1 MKRVIFVTGRTC
13 VGKSTMMRNFQH
25 DDPQQDRLTVLSTS
39 EVARRVLPFDEMA
52 KGQDPTAPH
61 QADAAVFRAI
71 EEAVAS
77 PAPDV
82 YVDSAPRTAA
92 QVEWIEDLAK
102 RFPAAEFEVW
112 YCYCDDGVRA
122 QRVRARAGDETK
134 ARLTEARLRTEDTNF
149 VAVMERLA
157 ASSVPVR
164 MLDLTHVPTVRKV
177 MSPRTDLGA
186 MFDAHSV
193 FNDMIMTRF
202 GISSAKMRE
211 DGAGEQM
218 EPFSDTGCWMRR
230 FLRAARNEIDEA
242 LAEVPDEWWTVDRV
256 NVAKVRV
263 EIIDAWHFLMSAAFT
278 AGMNAEEFAR
288 EYYRKRA
295 INVERQRSKNY
306 SKRPKA

>member
-13 VGKSTMMRNFQH
+13 VGKSTMMQNFFQNH
-25 DDPQQDRLTVLSTS
+25 EVLVLSTS
-39 EVARRVLPFDEMA
+39 EVAKRVLPFDEMA

-61 QADAAVFRAI
+61 QADAAVFKAI

-77 PAPDV
+77 PVPDV

-122 QRVRARAGDETK
+122 QRVKARAGDVSK
-134 ARLTEARLRTEDTNF
+134 VALTEARIKTEDTNF

-157 ASSVPVR
+157 ASTVPVR
-164 MLDLTHVPTVRKV
+164 MMDLTHVPTVRKV
-177 MSPRTDLGA
+177 MSAKTDLGA

-193 FNDMIMTRF
+193 FNDMVMTRF
-202 GISSAKMRE
+202 GTSSARMRE

-242 LAEVPDEWWTVDRV
+242 LREVPDEWWTVDQV
-256 NVAKVRV
+256 NVPKVRV

-278 AGMNAEEFAR
+278 AGMDAEAFAR
-288 EYYRKRA
+288 EYFRKRA
-295 INVERQRSKNY
+295 INIERQRSKTY
-306 SKRPKA
+306 SKRPPA